1 MGKCSFGLFIIN
13 LQYLDADKMRSK
25 VENLC
30 LKYLETDKMEAE
42 VVKSELDTLKGPLP
56 IVQSLLQIQNPDF

>member
-1 MGKCSFGLFIIN
+1 
-13 LQYLDADKMRSK
+13 MRSK

-42 VVKSELDTLKGPLP
+42 VVKSELDTLKGLQP
-56 IVQSLLQIQNPDF
+56 IVQSVLQIQNPDF